1 MQFRNTKQKSMI
13 FSTIHKHGHLTV
25 EQIKDL
31 LSDEK
36 VSIATIYR
44 NLNIL
49 TLEGKIKKIY
59 SEDLIVY
66 ETIKEEH
73 YHFECLK
80 CKNVIDIDPKFVNIK
95 IDHSIANAT
104 RKTLFLYG
112 ICPNCQK

>member
-13 FSTIHKHGHLTV
+13 LAAIHKYGHLTV
-25 EQIKDL
+25 EQIKEVL
-31 LSDEK
+31 ADEK

-49 TLEGKIKKIY
+49 SLEGKIKKIN
-59 SEDLIVY
+59 SDDLTVY

-73 YHFECLK
+73 YHFECCK

-95 IDHSIANAT
+95 IDHSIANAS

-112 ICPNCQK
+112 VCPNCQK